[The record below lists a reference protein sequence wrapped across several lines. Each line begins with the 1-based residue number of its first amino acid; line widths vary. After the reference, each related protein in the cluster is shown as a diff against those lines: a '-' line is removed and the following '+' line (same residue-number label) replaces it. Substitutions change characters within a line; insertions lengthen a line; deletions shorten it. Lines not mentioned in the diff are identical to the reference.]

1 MTVPQGFLQALPFPQ
16 RAPELAE
23 GDDIFGWM
31 IGSWEMD
38 AVLYDANQQTRRSKG
53 EVHASWVLEGRAI
66 QDLFIFP
73 RRADRRSGVRAD
85 GDRYGT
91 TIRTYDRKLRAW
103 RVHFINPAA
112 QETSAQLIA
121 RRNGNNIEMEGAL
134 SDGTP
139 VRWRYQEITPDSFH
153 YLAERLQSDGKSWQ
167 LYLELFGRRFDNITQ
182 AA

>member
-1 MTVPQGFLQALPFPQ
+1 MAVPQEFLQALPFPQ

-38 AVLYDANQQTRRSKG
+38 AVLYDANQRTQRSKG

-73 RRADRRSGVRAD
+73 RRADRRSGVRTE

-91 TIRTYDRKLRAW
+91 TIRTYDHKLRAW

-112 QETSAQLIA
+112 QKPARSSSLGAMETTSKWKAHFAMALPFA
-121 RRNGNNIEMEGAL
+121 GAIKR
-134 SDGTP
+134 SHQTHSTIQPRGWRTMATP
-139 VRWRYQEITPDSFH
+139 GSFIWN
-153 YLAERLQSDGKSWQ
+153 YSENAPV
-167 LYLELFGRRFDNITQ
+167 I
-182 AA
+182 